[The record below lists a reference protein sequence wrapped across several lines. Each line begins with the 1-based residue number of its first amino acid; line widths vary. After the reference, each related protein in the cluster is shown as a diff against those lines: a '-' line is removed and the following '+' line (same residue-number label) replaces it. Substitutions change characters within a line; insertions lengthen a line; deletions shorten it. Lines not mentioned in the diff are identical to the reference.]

1 MAKEKLPDSSTSPRG
16 FACLSRERRREIASL
31 GGQAAHRQGHAH
43 QFTKQEA
50 QAAGRK
56 GGLAVSQDRAH
67 MARIGQKG
75 GTAQKRPRS
84 AGLADMRRGDVT
96 VGDGTI
102 SP

>member
-1 MAKEKLPDSSTSPRG
+1 MAQEKIPGSSASPRG
-16 FACLSRERRREIASL
+16 FACLPRERRREIASL

-50 QAAGRK
+50 RAAGRK
-56 GGLAVSQDRAH
+56 GGLAVSKDRAH

-75 GTAQKRPRS
+75 GSAKKWPRS
-84 AGLADMRRGDVT
+84 AQLADRRHSDVAL
-96 VGDGTI
+96 GDGTI